1 MPPIVIPIY
10 FDYASTLCYVA
21 WRIVGELEPEL
32 GFRAL
37 WKGVPIALRDH
48 RAKAGRRLGE
58 LERQKVLMVSAETG
72 ISVAPPAQWVDSS
85 AALEGAEVAR
95 DAGAFREY
103 HDTIF
108 HAAFEEGIDIADLQV
123 LESVARKTGIDSAR
137 FRAALQTH
145 QMAPRIEEYRR
156 EADEFSAL
164 GYPTF
169 ILGDYPLIGIQ
180 PIATMRQVITRFIR
194 QRRAEPQA

>member
-1 MPPIVIPIY
+1 MPPITIPIY

-21 WRIVGELEPEL
+21 WRIVNELEPEL
-32 GFRAL
+32 GFQPL

-48 RAKAGRRLGE
+48 RAKAGRALGE
-58 LERQKVLMVSAETG
+58 RERQKVLMVSAETG
-72 ISVAPPAQWVDSS
+72 ISVAPPTRWMDSS

-108 HAAFEEGIDIADLQV
+108 RAAFEEGFDIADLQV
-123 LESVARKTGIDSAR
+123 LESIARKSGLDPGR
-137 FRAALQTH
+137 FCAALQTH
-145 QMAPRIEEYRR
+145 QMAARLEGYRR

-169 ILGDYPLIGIQ
+169 ILGDYPLTGIQ
-180 PIATMRQVITRFIR
+180 PIATMRQVLGRFIR
-194 QRRAEPQA
+194 QRQTEPQA

>member
-1 MPPIVIPIY
+1 M
-10 FDYASTLCYVA
+10 L
-21 WRIVGELEPEL
+21 
-32 GFRAL
+32 FR
-37 WKGVPIALRDH
+37 
-48 RAKAGRRLGE
+48 
-58 LERQKVLMVSAETG
+58 S
-72 ISVAPPAQWVDSS
+72 PAQWIDSS

-95 DAGAFREY
+95 DAGAFRKY

-108 HAAFEEGIDIADLQV
+108 QAAFEEGIDIGDLRV
-123 LESVARKTGIDSAR
+123 LDSIARKSGIDSAR
-137 FRAALQTH
+137 FRSALQTH

-180 PIATMRQVITRFIR
+180 LIATMRQVISRFIR

>member
-1 MPPIVIPIY
+1 MPPIAIPIY

-48 RAKAGRRLGE
+48 RARAGRALGE

-72 ISVAPPAQWVDSS
+72 ISVAPPARWMDSR

-103 HDTIF
+103 HDRIF
-108 HAAFEEGIDIADLQV
+108 HAAFEEGVDIADLEV
-123 LESVARKTGIDSAR
+123 LESIARNSGIDSAR
-137 FRAALQTH
+137 FRGALQTPRL
-145 QMAPRIEEYRR
+145 APRFEEYRR

-194 QRRAEPQA
+194 QRRTEPQA